1 MICTNF
7 WNLPDKHRQPVFL
20 ICCICDC
27 MGPCHCWCRMDVLE
41 RKIGKK
47 TKVKFHVTCQNKLT
61 QTASVI
67 RSTQIASVIR
77 LTQIASVSLICYL
90 VQIFK
95 YSQLQNLLMQVQVV
109 TVQAINALKG
119 TLKGHYGDIKGTLR
133 GY

>member
-27 MGPCHCWCRMDVLE
+27 MGPCPCWCRMDVLE

-90 VQIFK
+90 VQNFVILSVAKFANAGTSSNSSSHQRFK
-95 YSQLQNLLMQVQVV
+95 GN
-109 TVQAINALKG
+109 
-119 TLKGHYGDIKGTLR
+119 IKGTLW
-133 GY
+133 GH